1 MARTLVPVFVLALG
15 ALPGALLTP
24 SPSEAMCTCMM
35 GMRPPQ
41 PTAPEEQTALPS
53 EATIAVLMR
62 EDTRTVLSFQ
72 NDYLGPPE
80 DFALLVPVP
89 TLLEREDVRTLD
101 HGVFD
106 RLQTLAAPKLVELW
120 EQPPC
125 QQGFGRPT
133 AMRSRGVPGALA
145 GAEGRFGDVSAT
157 PAPVAPVV
165 ERQFAQGEYDIQI
178 LSASDALGLERWLTQ
193 AGYQLPPG
201 AAPILRS
208 YVEQGMKWFVARVDS
223 RRLANI
229 HAARHG
235 GTPASA
241 PGGRMLS
248 PLRFHYDS
256 ERFGLPVRLGLL
268 NSPGTQDLVVH
279 IVAPDVR
286 YEVANYPTVEVPTNV
301 TLADGTGAH
310 FGRIYEAYFDKLTAR
325 HPGRVFTEY
334 AGPLDGD
341 VSAGLRCVGCGRD
354 ALSEA
359 DLDALGDDVLPGG
372 NDAGRRRRMVL
383 TRLRYRYDRR
393 QLPDDLLFRPAAP
406 LAGGHENGT
415 ASNLRHRGRSATRNA
430 FGVRFLIEH
439 PWEGSVA
446 CASPRRGVW
455 GGRPPGLMGAAVLP
469 LSDTARVPLQRW
481 IRGSVPGLSGRRL

>member
-1 MARTLVPVFVLALG
+1 MPTRT
-15 ALPGALLTP
+15 
-24 SPSEAMCTCMM
+24 EAMCTCMM

-125 QQGFGRPT
+125 PRGFAESALGRRARGMT
-133 AMRSRGVPGALA
+133 GGLASADRAAESSAM
-145 GAEGRFGDVSAT
+145 

-165 ERQFAQGEYDIQI
+165 ERQFARGEYDIQI
-178 LSASDALGLERWLTQ
+178 LSASDALGLERWLTA

-201 AAPILRS
+201 AEPILRS
-208 YVEQGMKWFVARVDS
+208 YVEQGMKWFVARVDA
-223 RRLANI
+223 RRLASI
-229 HAARHG
+229 HAARRG

-241 PGGRMLS
+241 PGARMLS

-301 TLADGTGAH
+301 SLVAGTEAH

-334 AGPLDGD
+334 AGPLDG
-341 VSAGLRCVGCGRD
+341 STAPGGACLGCGRD

-372 NDAGRRRRMVL
+372 GDAGRLGRMVL

-406 LAGGHENGT
+406 LAGGHEHGM
-415 ASNLRHRGRSATRNA
+415 ASNLRHRGRSASRNGY
-430 FGVRFLIEH
+430 GVRFLSQH
-439 PWEGSVA
+439 PWEGPVA
-446 CASPRRGVW
+446 CANPRRNVW
-455 GGRPPGLMGAAVLP
+455 GGRPTGVGAAAP

-481 IRGSVPGLSGRRL
+481 IRGRVPGLSGRRL